1 MRFLTS
7 VNKHPALLK
16 TLLLVFLI
24 SMLTSFNS
32 AGAETEGVEYPNKL
46 GLFLG
51 ITQES
56 SELDGS
62 LGLEYEYQFSRLL
75 GVGGILEVTG
85 GELERSWILAVP
97 AYIHPY
103 AEWLIILA
111 PGFEFGGSEENFIF
125 RAGVGYEFELRP
137 HWSLVPEFNID
148 FVGGGDVTLVYGVA
162 VVYSF

>member
-1 MRFLTS
+1 MRILTS
-7 VNKHPALLK
+7 LEKHPALLK
-16 TLLLVFLI
+16 TLLLIFLI
-24 SMLTSFNS
+24 SVLTSYNRV
-32 AGAETEGVEYPNKL
+32 GAETEGVEYPNKL

-75 GVGGILEVTG
+75 GVGGLLEVTG

-97 AYIHPY
+97 VYIHPY

-111 PGFEFGGSEENFIF
+111 PGFEFGSEENFIF
-125 RAGVGYEFELRP
+125 RASV
-137 HWSLVPEFNID
+137 W
-148 FVGGGDVTLVYGVA
+148 VTN
-162 VVYSF
+162 SS